1 MFSQVTNL
9 KIRHNPFAKGFR
21 ENSTEDFTG
30 LRVHYNVNG
39 ARQEVPQ
46 NVVVT
51 PQPPQ
56 PLQPPQPP
64 QPPQPAP
71 NALVGNHPCYVVAQ
85 YSSSCDGEASGT
97 QRPGYLAPY
106 PYAGPSGASDV
117 SRDPQSCV
125 TSPSL
130 LHCSQTPGNGDSE
143 RNASLPAACSALTTS
158 ETGAGYQASELAG
171 PDKKASRKKL
181 KNGPTSQRKRVPSSA
196 VTSPASSPASPC
208 PSPSLSP
215 PLAGILAPNSL
226 SSVPVGIHR
235 FTDKQA
241 ASAFDTDSDLQ
252 GARTGSTSTANGG
265 GVTTTSLEQSKYL
278 AAAADQESSCQ
289 FQNPAYM
296 VSHAAPTAP
305 LPASSVGAGSTREE
319 FMEAPGGQASVYA
332 IGPALMQS
340 LDNPAQNAFSV
351 HLGQRFSPDRNFLQH
366 HQQQSYYPLS
376 VSVTSSSSSSSSPHF
391 PPNPGLAVTHFLQS
405 PAQMNEVCAQNPA
418 PGTMP
423 MQVETN
429 PAYSLAAPASNVSP
443 ARGTQGSPHN
453 GYAGVPNVQAPPTQS
468 TFFSAAQTAQVSP
481 QDVFGMSVQR
491 DASRT
496 SPHINFSGPQSLQQH
511 AAVVTPTS
519 QGSPFY
525 DMGMVQSSQGFQPHV
540 VGTSQDVSNQGSP
553 PRAIGMMQNVQN
565 QRPPTHVKGMA
576 QNVDKE
582 GSPPDLTGMKQ
593 RQQTPSPLAIQ
604 TRQISPLHTL
614 ELTHNSQTS
623 PLTSQNSQTSPLT
636 TQNSQTSS
644 LTTQNS
650 QTSPFTTQNCHSSPL
665 TIQNSQTS
673 PFTTQNSQISSQNS
687 QTSSLT
693 TQDSQIS
700 PRTTQNSQ
708 IYSFINQNSQTS
720 SLTTQNSQTSSLTT
734 QNSQISPLTTQNSQ
748 TSPLT
753 TQSSQISCLTNQNN
767 QTSSLTSH
775 DGQIS
780 AFATQNSQ
788 ISSLTTQDIQVSPL
802 TTQNSYIPPFNMQK
816 SQTSPQFAFGVSRSC
831 QQAFPPLSSSAG
843 ISRKAQ
849 RATQS
854 SFTSSARGPSQFLQ
868 TPRPLYQS
876 CQISAMTSGGTR

>member
-1 MFSQVTNL
+1 M
-9 KIRHNPFAKGFR
+9 
-21 ENSTEDFTG
+21 
-30 LRVHYNVNG
+30 
-39 ARQEVPQ
+39 
-46 NVVVT
+46 
-51 PQPPQ
+51 
-56 PLQPPQPP
+56 
-64 QPPQPAP
+64 
-71 NALVGNHPCYVVAQ
+71 
-85 YSSSCDGEASGT
+85 
-97 QRPGYLAPY
+97 
-106 PYAGPSGASDV
+106 
-117 SRDPQSCV
+117 
-125 TSPSL
+125 
-130 LHCSQTPGNGDSE
+130 
-143 RNASLPAACSALTTS
+143 
-158 ETGAGYQASELAG
+158 GAGYQASELAG
-171 PDKKASRKKL
+171 PDKKPSRKKL
-181 KNGPTSQRKRVPSSA
+181 KSGPTSQCKRVPSSA

-215 PLAGILAPNSL
+215 PLAGTSAPKGISF
-226 SSVPVGIHR
+226 VPVGIHR
-235 FTDKQA
+235 FTDKHA
-241 ASAFDTDSDLQ
+241 ASAFDTDGDLQ
-252 GARTGSTSTANGG
+252 GTRTVSKSTANGG
-265 GVTTTSLEQSKYL
+265 GVTATSLEQSEYL
-278 AAAADQESSCQ
+278 AAAADQETSCQ

-296 VSHAAPTAP
+296 VIQAAPTAQP
-305 LPASSVGAGSTREE
+305 PASSVGAGPTREE
-319 FMEAPGGQASVYA
+319 FVGAPGVQASVYA

-340 LDNPAQNAFSV
+340 LDNPAQNAYPV
-351 HLGQRFSPDRNFLQH
+351 NLLQRFSPDGNFLH
-366 HQQQSYYPLS
+366 HQQQNYYPLS
-376 VSVTSSSSSSSSPHF
+376 VSVTSSSSPSSSSPHY
-391 PPNPGLAVTHFLQS
+391 PPNPGPAVTHFLQS
-405 PAQMNEVCAQNPA
+405 PAQMSEVCAQNPA
-418 PGTMP
+418 PGRMP

-443 ARGTQGSPHN
+443 ARSTQGGHS
-453 GYAGVPNVQAPPTQS
+453 GYVGVPNVQAPPTQS
-468 TFFSAAQTAQVSP
+468 TQVSP
-481 QDVFGMSVQR
+481 QNAFGMSVQR

-496 SPHINFSGPQSLQQH
+496 SPHINFSGSQSLQQH
-511 AAVVTPTS
+511 ATFVTPTS

-525 DMGMVQSSQGFQPHV
+525 DMGMVQSSTGFQPHV

-553 PRAIGMMQNVQN
+553 PRAIGMVQNVHN

-576 QNVDKE
+576 QNIDNE
-582 GSPPDLTGMKQ
+582 GSPPDVTGMKQ

-604 TRQISPLHTL
+604 TRQTSPLHTL

-650 QTSPFTTQNCHSSPL
+650 QISPFTTQNCQSSPFTIQNSQTSSFTTQNSQTSSLTTQNSQTSPFTTQNSQTSSL
-665 TIQNSQTS
+665 TTQNSQTSSLTTQNSQTS

-708 IYSFINQNSQTS
+708 IYSLINQNSQTS
-720 SLTTQNSQTSSLTT
+720 SLTTQNSQTS
-734 QNSQISPLTTQNSQ
+734 PLTTQNSQ

-753 TQSSQISCLTNQNN
+753 DQNSQTSCLTSQNN

-780 AFATQNSQ
+780 SLTTQNSQ
-788 ISSLTTQDIQVSPL
+788 ISPFTTRNSQISPL
-802 TTQNSYIPPFNMQK
+802 TTQDSYIPPFNMQK

-843 ISRKAQ
+843 TSRKAQ